1 MWIRRSFLIFVLSV
15 LIWTGYA
22 SVAQVMAQSEYVY
35 HSGNVVMGD
44 ITIPNTIFSYIPTTT
59 GVTLR
64 MYVPLNY
71 EIAADIYLDNYNY
84 YDESVN
90 FYGKLRS
97 MGSDTNVYL
106 SLPSRTPDTYR
117 QIEVVIYS
125 YGITGVYGRTTYP
138 YEGWK
143 IATYTDACIPIGI
156 NFPTVGITSI
166 KINWNNLSNPSN
178 TSYTLQRSLDGT
190 TWTNISTQTG
200 MYEYT
205 DTGLTQNTKYYYRI
219 RVNEK
224 RGTYKYS
231 SIAWIETSADPAV
244 AAAKAAQSAAE
255 STKGFAE
262 EAKLAA
268 QNAESKTNQL
278 YDYVTGLELG
288 NVNSKIENLSNRITG
303 SIKQVYTEGGA
314 TATKNPTSPPIS
326 ITASGLTHFELS
338 IDGDNWVGPYEVGS
352 SGTIILQDGIN
363 TVKVRAYHEDNPNT
377 YDYDKKV
384 LFKL

>member
-1 MWIRRSFLIFVLSV
+1 MWIRRCFLIFVLSV

-22 SVAQVMAQSEYVY
+22 SQVMAQSEYIY
-35 HSGNVVMGD
+35 HSGNVSIYNTTVPD
-44 ITIPNTIFSYIPTTT
+44 TIFSYIPTTT
-59 GVTLR
+59 DVTLR

-71 EIAADIYLDNYNY
+71 IIAADIHLDNYY
-84 YDESVN
+84 YAQSIN
-90 FYGKLRS
+90 FYGTLRS
-97 MGSDTNVYL
+97 EGGNVYL

-117 QIEVVIYS
+117 QIEVVVFS
-125 YGITGVYGRTTYP
+125 VGITGVRVERVYP
-138 YEGWK
+138 SAVWK

-156 NFPTVGITSI
+156 NFPTVGINSV

-268 QNAESKTNQL
+268 QNAETKTNQL

-303 SIKQVYTEGGA
+303 FIKQVYTEGGA

-352 SGTIILQDGIN
+352 SGTVILQDGIN

-377 YDYDKKV
+377 YAYDKKV